1 MHKVLGAL
9 HLGTAL
15 VLSVLVSIMTR
26 KELPAQAANIKRAV
40 ETSTACTSTTV
51 ESLKSYLRP
60 IETSSPPEK
69 STSTGIGRS
78 GQKRPLS
85 RPQSIP
91 TSKNGRKPGAKSA
104 EVTQEQPTFPQLQD
118 RATLATEVVNVTL
131 KSLTEAIRSPVPKET
146 RLRKLSTKAGASLA
160 NALQPVCANIAS
172 KLSEGARQP
181 RCSLLAASGS
191 LPQGLRAQAECA
203 RVALSALRSF
213 QTHKAIGRDL
223 PYLQLEKGMS
233 ALIGKF
239 IALGFDDLAM
249 KELRILKTRLD
260 QSISPTSIE
269 QEAELAVEPKLPEE
283 KQVPAKGETLAGL
296 LQFQVPEL
304 DSPLLELIIT
314 CQLQAL
320 KLIASKSNCG
330 SVEAAVKHI
339 WLAVPY
345 SPANLIERMADASTE
360 NRTKAARQLELLA
373 QSIAALSAGSPV
385 SQAIPDPGSSRKI
398 SPHTNFSIQTL
409 ALEVRRR
416 LWQFTGHRADILK
429 DLAEPFSRILGSYHR
444 LSELPPNQKYESA
457 ITAFQSLFPSI
468 ETAKCLTSPKSV
480 SRELSRERSHE
491 HSLHAVY
498 QTLSDLAQEC
508 GKYETA
514 VQWIQRS
521 LKPPTSNTSSSPR
534 ICASLCRIA
543 NLRLRAFTRIRS
555 DDQLLDSLTDAI
567 YSLEGDIQGESR
579 DLDDL
584 LLALSSLR
592 RQAFIVVQDHQKSP
606 HKKSTGASEIFEK
619 CPELI
624 FVGVKFLRR
633 YLGRDST
640 HEEDDKAVTRQSHR
654 RRLVWNNAGAF
665 FETVAAMAR
674 LCLLNPADDWG
685 KLDVSLEECNKLAT
699 TLVNSGPHR
708 PSDYIDHGLK
718 ELSLVPLSNAYW
730 YRYQYLKQKAA
741 ADQDIRRALFFSI
754 EILKS
759 RPCAERLAGLLPVKL
774 ERAGIVHEAARNF
787 AEAAGDYAEALRLQ
801 IEGGFLSLAA
811 AAAATR
817 SVSEILSEKGDQ
829 SLLGRLLLAYPRVAL
844 QANSQSPVVEAVFD
858 SPSLPSSHRGLLF
871 EQQLTAIISI
881 VRDQTM
887 SGAICEVLQSLASTI
902 LTLYTDT
909 EFPIRR
915 LRAGTRLLQLYFTN
929 STALEPEIIEQILRS
944 EIALSDA
951 NHVGSDS
958 GLHKFSAH
966 LLNSRVIYLGLR
978 DKILDLKA
986 LEGSLTSW
994 SRILRSCCDY
1004 TALQSQVDDISEW
1017 KLQLNSLAEYLE
1029 MQGLGLLR
1037 VPVLHILIMV
1047 NEIMT
1052 STEPSTVVSLYSALA
1067 SEYVRLGYASQ
1078 AGHALHRASKYI
1090 VDSEISGQA
1099 TLKWKLAYAEYAL
1112 GLGNII
1118 KAYVPTYSVKFN
1130 AKNS

>member
-1 MHKVLGAL
+1 MFYLF
-9 HLGTAL
+9 
-15 VLSVLVSIMTR
+15 LVSIMTR

-60 IETSSPPEK
+60 IETSPPEK
-69 STSTGIGRS
+69 NISTGIGRS

-85 RPQSIP
+85 RTQPIP
-91 TSKNGRKPGAKSA
+91 TSKNGGKPGAKSA

-118 RATLATEVVNVTL
+118 RVTLATDVVNVTL
-131 KSLTEAIRSPVPKET
+131 KSLTEAIRSPIPKET
-146 RLRKLSTKAGASLA
+146 RSGKLSAKAGASLA

-172 KLSEGARQP
+172 KQSEGGRQP
-181 RCSLLAASGS
+181 RCSLFAASGS
-191 LPQGLRAQAECA
+191 LLQGLRAQAECA

-213 QTHKAIGRDL
+213 QTHKAMGRDL

-260 QSISPTSIE
+260 QSISPTSVE
-269 QEAELAVEPKLPEE
+269 QEAESPEE

-296 LQFQVPEL
+296 LQFQVPEV
-304 DSPLLELIIT
+304 DSPLLELMVT

-330 SVEAAVKHI
+330 GVEAAVKHI

-345 SPANLIERMADASTE
+345 SPANLIELMADASAE

-373 QSIAALSAGSPV
+373 QSIAALSAGRSV
-385 SQAIPDPGSSRKI
+385 SQAVPDPGNSRKI
-398 SPHTNFSIQTL
+398 PPHTNFSIQTL

-416 LWQFTGHRADILK
+416 LWQFTGHRVEIQK
-429 DLAEPFSRILGSYHR
+429 ELAEPFSRILGDYHR

-457 ITAFQSLFPSI
+457 ITAFQSLFPLI
-468 ETAKCLTSPKSV
+468 ETAKCMTSPESV

-491 HSLHAVY
+491 HSLLAIY
-498 QTLSDLAQEC
+498 QSLSDLAQEC
-508 GKYETA
+508 GNYEAA

-521 LKPPTSNTSSSPR
+521 LKPPTSNATSNASSSPR
-534 ICASLCRIA
+534 ICTSLCRIA
-543 NLRLRAFTRIRS
+543 NLRLRAFTKVRS
-555 DDQLLDSLTDAI
+555 DEELLDSLTDAI
-567 YSLEGDIQGESR
+567 CSLEGDIQGESR

-592 RQAFIVVQDHQKSP
+592 RQAFIVIQD
-606 HKKSTGASEIFEK
+606 HKKSIHKNSTVASEVLEK

-624 FVGVKFLRR
+624 FVMVKFLRR

-640 HEEDDKAVTRQSHR
+640 HEEDDKAITRHSQR
-654 RRLVWNNAGAF
+654 RRLVWNNAGAL

-674 LCLLNPADDWG
+674 LCLLNPADEWG
-685 KLDVSLEECNKLAT
+685 KLDVSLEECNKLAK
-699 TLVNSGPHR
+699 TLVNSRPHR
-708 PSDYIDHGLK
+708 PSEYIDHGLK

-754 EILKS
+754 DILKS
-759 RPCAERLAGLLPVKL
+759 RPCTERLAGLLPVKL

-787 AEAAGDYAEALRLQ
+787 AEAARDYAEALRLQ

-811 AAAATR
+811 DAAATR

-829 SLLGRLLLAYPRVAL
+829 CLLGRLLLAYPRVAL
-844 QANSQSPVVEAVFD
+844 QANSQSPVVEAIFD
-858 SPSLPSSHRGLLF
+858 SLSLPSSHRGLIL
-871 EQQLTAIISI
+871 EQQLTAVISI

-887 SGAICEVLQSLASTI
+887 SVAICDVLQSLASAI

-915 LRAGTRLLQLYFTN
+915 LRASTRLLQLYFTN
-929 STALEPEIIEQILRS
+929 STALEPEIMERILGS
-944 EIALSDA
+944 EIAFSDA

-958 GLHKFSAH
+958 GLHKFIAH
-966 LLNSRVIYLGLR
+966 LLSSRVLYLNLR
-978 DKILDLKA
+978 DKMLDLKA
-986 LEGSLTSW
+986 LEDSLTSW

-1017 KLQLNSLAEYLE
+1017 KLQLDSLAEYLE

-1037 VPVLHILIMV
+1037 VPVLHILIMI

-1052 STEPSTVVSLYSALA
+1052 STEPSTVVSLYSALG

-1078 AGHALHRASKYI
+1078 AGHALHRASKYM

-1099 TLKWKLAYAEYAL
+1099 ILKWKLAYAEYAL
-1112 GLGNII
+1112 GLGDII
-1118 KAYVPTYSVKFN
+1118 KAYVTTYSFKVQC
-1130 AKNS
+1130 

>member
-1 MHKVLGAL
+1 M
-9 HLGTAL
+9 HLGTAP
-15 VLSVLVSIMTR
+15 VLSALVSIMTR

-40 ETSTACTSTTV
+40 ETSTTCTSSTV

-69 STSTGIGRS
+69 SISTGVGRT
-78 GQKRPLS
+78 GQLRSLS
-85 RPQSIP
+85 RPQPIQ
-91 TSKNGRKPGAKSA
+91 TRRNGRKPGAKSA
-104 EVTQEQPTFPQLQD
+104 EVTQEQPTLPQLQD
-118 RATLATEVVNVTL
+118 RVTLATEVVNVTL
-131 KSLTEAIRSPVPKET
+131 KSLTEAIRSPIPKET

-160 NALQPVCANIAS
+160 NALQPVCTNVVS

-181 RCSLLAASGS
+181 RCSLFAASGS

-203 RVALSALRSF
+203 RVALSALRSS
-213 QTHKAIGRDL
+213 QTQKAMGRDL

-239 IALGFDDLAM
+239 IALGFDDLAL
-249 KELRILKTRLD
+249 KELRILKTRLN
-260 QSISPTSIE
+260 QSISPTSVE

-296 LQFQVPEL
+296 LQFQVPEV

-320 KLIASKSNCG
+320 KLIASKSNCDG
-330 SVEAAVKHI
+330 VEAAVKHI

-345 SPANLIERMADASTE
+345 SPANLIERMAIASTE
-360 NRTKAARQLELLA
+360 NRKKAARQLELLA
-373 QSIAALSAGSPV
+373 QSIAALSAGRSI
-385 SQAIPDPGSSRKI
+385 SQAVPDPGSSKKI

-429 DLAEPFSRILGSYHR
+429 ELAEPFSRMLGSYHR

-468 ETAKCLTSPKSV
+468 ETAECLTSPISV
-480 SRELSRERSHE
+480 SRQLSREHSHG
-491 HSLHAVY
+491 HSLLAVY

-508 GKYETA
+508 GKYEA
-514 VQWIQRS
+514 GVQWIQRS
-521 LKPPTSNTSSSPR
+521 LSPPTSNTSSSPR

-543 NLRLRAFTRIRS
+543 NLRLRAFTKVRS
-555 DDQLLDSLTDAI
+555 DGQLLDSLTDAI
-567 YSLEGDIQGESR
+567 YSLEGDIQGEST

-592 RQAFIVVQDHQKSP
+592 RQAFIVIQDQNSP
-606 HKKSTGASEIFEK
+606 HKKSPGASEVLEK
-619 CPELI
+619 CLELI

-640 HEEDDKAVTRQSHR
+640 HEEDDKVVTRHSHR
-654 RRLVWNNAGAF
+654 RKLVWNNAGAF
-665 FETVAAMAR
+665 FETVAAMSR
-674 LCLLNPADDWG
+674 LCLLNPADEWG
-685 KLDVSLEECNKLAT
+685 KLDASLEECSKLAT
-699 TLVNSGPHR
+699 TLVKSRPHR
-708 PSDYIDHGLK
+708 PSEYIDHGLK
-718 ELSLVPLSNAYW
+718 ELSLIPLSNAYW
-730 YRYQYLKQKAA
+730 YRHQYLKQNSA
-741 ADQDIRRALFFSI
+741 ADQDVRRALFFSI

-759 RPCAERLAGLLPVKL
+759 RPCAERLAGLLPAKL

-787 AEAAGDYAEALRLQ
+787 AKAARDYAEALRLQ

-811 AAAATR
+811 DAAATR

-858 SPSLPSSHRGLLF
+858 SPSLPSSHRGLLL
-871 EQQLTAIISI
+871 EQQLTAVISI

-887 SGAICEVLQSLASTI
+887 SGVMCEVLQSLASTI

-929 STALEPEIIEQILRS
+929 STALEPEIREQILRS
-944 EIALSDA
+944 EIALLDA
-951 NHVGSDS
+951 NYVGSDS

-966 LLNSRVIYLGLR
+966 LLNSRVLYLGLH

-1017 KLQLNSLAEYLE
+1017 KLQLDSLAEYLE

-1047 NEIMT
+1047 NDIMT
-1052 STEPSTVVSLYSALA
+1052 STEPSTVVSLYSALGL
-1067 SEYVRLGYASQ
+1067 EYVRLGYASQ

-1099 TLKWKLAYAEYAL
+1099 ILKWKLAYAEYAL

-1118 KAYVPTYSVKFN
+1118 KAYVPTFSVKFN
-1130 AKNS
+1130 AKNP

>member
-1 MHKVLGAL
+1 
-9 HLGTAL
+9 
-15 VLSVLVSIMTR
+15 MTR

-40 ETSTACTSTTV
+40 ETSTACSSTTV

-60 IETSSPPEK
+60 IETPSPPEK
-69 STSTGIGRS
+69 NISTEIGRS

-85 RPQSIP
+85 RPQPIP
-91 TSKNGRKPGAKSA
+91 TSKNGRKLGAKSA

-118 RATLATEVVNVTL
+118 RVTLATEIVNVTL
-131 KSLTEAIRSPVPKET
+131 KSLTEAIRSPIPKET
-146 RLRKLSTKAGASLA
+146 RLKKLSTKAGASLA

-172 KLSEGARQP
+172 KISEGARQP
-181 RCSLLAASGS
+181 RCSLFAASGS
-191 LPQGLRAQAECA
+191 LLQGLRAQAECA

-213 QTHKAIGRDL
+213 QTHKAMGRDL

-249 KELRILKTRLD
+249 KELQILKTRLD
-260 QSISPTSIE
+260 QSISPTSVE

-283 KQVPAKGETLAGL
+283 NQVPAKGEILAGL
-296 LQFQVPEL
+296 LQFQVPEV
-304 DSPLLELIIT
+304 DSPLLEIMVT

-330 SVEAAVKHI
+330 GVEAAVKHI

-373 QSIAALSAGSPV
+373 QSIAALTADRSV
-385 SQAIPDPGSSRKI
+385 SQAVPDPGSSRKI
-398 SPHTNFSIQTL
+398 SSHTNFSIQTL

-429 DLAEPFSRILGSYHR
+429 ELAEPFSRILGNYHR
-444 LSELPPNQKYESA
+444 LGELPPNQKYESA

-468 ETAKCLTSPKSV
+468 ETAKCLTSPKSI
-480 SRELSRERSHE
+480 SRELS
-491 HSLHAVY
+491 LLTVY

-508 GKYETA
+508 GNYEAA

-543 NLRLRAFTRIRS
+543 NLRLRAFIKVRS
-555 DDQLLDSLTDAI
+555 DEQLLDSLTDAI

-584 LLALSSLR
+584 LLVLSSLR
-592 RQAFIVVQDHQKSP
+592 RQAFIVIQDHQKSP
-606 HKKSTGASEIFEK
+606 HKKSTGASDVLEK

-624 FVGVKFLRR
+624 LVGVKFLRR

-640 HEEDDKAVTRQSHR
+640 HEEDDKAVTRHSQR

-674 LCLLNPADDWG
+674 LCLLNPADEWG

-699 TLVNSGPHR
+699 TLVNSRPHR
-708 PSDYIDHGLK
+708 PSEYIDHGLK

-759 RPCAERLAGLLPVKL
+759 RPCTERLAGLLPVKL

-787 AEAAGDYAEALRLQ
+787 AEAARDYAEALRLQ

-811 AAAATR
+811 DAAATR

-858 SPSLPSSHRGLLF
+858 SSSLPSSHRGLLL
-871 EQQLTAIISI
+871 EQQLTAVISI

-887 SGAICEVLQSLASTI
+887 SGAICEVLQSLASAI
-902 LTLYTDT
+902 LTLYTDS

-915 LRAGTRLLQLYFTN
+915 LRASTRLLQLYFTN
-929 STALEPEIIEQILRS
+929 STALEPEIMEQILRS

-951 NHVGSDS
+951 NYVGSDS
-958 GLHKFSAH
+958 GLQKFSAH

-978 DKILDLKA
+978 DKILDLNA

-994 SRILRSCCDY
+994 SRILRSCYDC

-1017 KLQLNSLAEYLE
+1017 KLQLDSLAEYLE

-1037 VPVLHILIMV
+1037 VPVLHILIMI

-1052 STEPSTVVSLYSALA
+1052 NTEPSTVVSLYSALG

-1078 AGHALHRASKYI
+1078 AGHALHRASKYM

-1118 KAYVPTYSVKFN
+1118 KAYVPTYSFKFN
-1130 AKNS
+1130 ANNS

>member
-1 MHKVLGAL
+1 MSYQFLF
-9 HLGTAL
+9 
-15 VLSVLVSIMTR
+15 SIMTR

-40 ETSTACTSTTV
+40 ETPTACTSTTV

-69 STSTGIGRS
+69 NISTGIGRS
-78 GQKRPLS
+78 GQKRPQS
-85 RPQSIP
+85 RAQPIP

-118 RATLATEVVNVTL
+118 RVTLATEVVNVTL
-131 KSLTEAIRSPVPKET
+131 KSLTEAIRSPIPKET
-146 RLRKLSTKAGASLA
+146 RLRKLSTKAGAPLPNS
-160 NALQPVCANIAS
+160 LQPVCANIAS

-181 RCSLLAASGS
+181 RCSLFAASGS
-191 LPQGLRAQAECA
+191 LPKGLRAQAECA

-213 QTHKAIGRDL
+213 QTHKAMRRDL

-260 QSISPTSIE
+260 QSISPTSVE

-283 KQVPAKGETLAGL
+283 KQVPAKGDTLAGL
-296 LQFQVPEL
+296 LQFQVPEV
-304 DSPLLELIIT
+304 DSPLLELMVT
-314 CQLQAL
+314 CQLQTL

-330 SVEAAVKHI
+330 GVEAAVKHI

-345 SPANLIERMADASTE
+345 SPANLIERMADVSTE

-373 QSIAALSAGSPV
+373 QSIAALSAGGSV
-385 SQAIPDPGSSRKI
+385 SQDVPDPGSSRKI

-429 DLAEPFSRILGSYHR
+429 ELAEPFSRILGNYHR

-457 ITAFQSLFPSI
+457 IIAFQSLFPSI
-468 ETAKCLTSPKSV
+468 ETAECPTSPNPV
-480 SRELSRERSHE
+480 SRERSHE
-491 HSLHAVY
+491 HSLLAVY
-498 QTLSDLAQEC
+498 QTLSDLAQGC
-508 GKYETA
+508 GDYQGA

-521 LKPPTSNTSSSPR
+521 LKFSTTNTSSSPR

-543 NLRLRAFTRIRS
+543 NLRLRAFTKVRS
-555 DDQLLDSLTDAI
+555 DEQLLDSLTDAI

-592 RQAFIVVQDHQKSP
+592 RQAFIVIQDHQKSP
-606 HKKSTGASEIFEK
+606 HKNSTGASEVLEQ
-619 CPELI
+619 CSELI

-633 YLGRDST
+633 YLGRDSA
-640 HEEDDKAVTRQSHR
+640 HEEDDKAVTRHSQR

-674 LCLLNPADDWG
+674 LCLLNPAEEWG
-685 KLDVSLEECNKLAT
+685 KLDMSLEECNKLAA
-699 TLVNSGPHR
+699 TLVNFRPHR
-708 PSDYIDHGLK
+708 PSEYIDHGLK

-759 RPCAERLAGLLPVKL
+759 RPLTERLAGLLPVKL
-774 ERAGIVHEAARNF
+774 ERAGIAHEAARNF
-787 AEAAGDYAEALRLQ
+787 AEAARDYAGALQLQ

-811 AAAATR
+811 DAAATR

-858 SPSLPSSHRGLLF
+858 SSSLPSSHRGLLL
-871 EQQLTAIISI
+871 EQQLAAVISI

-887 SGAICEVLQSLASTI
+887 SGAICEVLQSLASAI
-902 LTLYTDT
+902 LTLYTDS

-915 LRAGTRLLQLYFTN
+915 LRASTRLLQVYFTN
-929 STALEPEIIEQILRS
+929 STALEPEIMEQVLRS
-944 EIALSDA
+944 DIALSDA

-958 GLHKFSAH
+958 GLNKFSAH
-966 LLNSRVIYLGLR
+966 LLNARVLYLGLR
-978 DKILDLKA
+978 DKIIDLEA

-994 SRILRSCCDY
+994 SRILRSCCDC

-1017 KLQLNSLAEYLE
+1017 KLQLDSLAEYLE

-1037 VPVLHILIMV
+1037 VPVLHILIMI

-1052 STEPSTVVSLYSALA
+1052 STDPSTVVSLYSALG

-1090 VDSEISGQA
+1090 IESKISGPA
-1099 TLKWKLAYAEYAL
+1099 TFKWKLAYAEYAL

-1118 KAYVPTYSVKFN
+1118 KAYIPTYSFKFN
-1130 AKNS
+1130 ANIS

>member
-1 MHKVLGAL
+1 MA
-9 HLGTAL
+9 
-15 VLSVLVSIMTR
+15 R
-26 KELPAQAANIKRAV
+26 KELPAQAINIKRAV

-60 IETSSPPEK
+60 IETSPPEK
-69 STSTGIGRS
+69 KIPTGTGRP
-78 GQKRPLS
+78 GQKHQQS
-85 RPQSIP
+85 RAQPIP
-91 TSKNGRKPGAKSA
+91 TSKHGRKPGAKSA
-104 EVTQEQPTFPQLQD
+104 EVTQEKPTVPQLQD
-118 RATLATEVVNVTL
+118 RVTLATEVVNVTL
-131 KSLTEAIRSPVPKET
+131 KSLTEAIRSPIPNET
-146 RLRKLSTKAGASLA
+146 RLEKLSTKAGASLA
-160 NALQPVCANIAS
+160 NALQPVCANIVS
-172 KLSEGARQP
+172 KLPEGTRQP

-203 RVALSALRSF
+203 RVALSALRLF
-213 QTHKAIGRDL
+213 RTHKAMGRDL

-260 QSISPTSIE
+260 QYLSPTSVE
-269 QEAELAVEPKLPEE
+269 QEVELTVEPKLPEE
-283 KQVPAKGETLAGL
+283 KQMSAKGETLAGL
-296 LQFQVPEL
+296 LKFQVPEV
-304 DSPLLELIIT
+304 DSPLLELMVT

-320 KLIASKSNCG
+320 KLIASKSSCSG
-330 SVEAAVKHI
+330 VEAVVKHI
-339 WLAVPY
+339 WLSVPY

-360 NRTKAARQLELLA
+360 NRTKATRQLELFA
-373 QSIAALSAGSPV
+373 QSIAALSAGRSI
-385 SQAIPDPGSSRKI
+385 SQDVLDPGSRRKI

-429 DLAEPFSRILGSYHR
+429 EFAEPFFRILGSYHR

-457 ITAFQSLFPSI
+457 ITAFQSLFPST
-468 ETAKCLTSPKSV
+468 ETAKYLAAQKSV
-480 SRELSRERSHE
+480 SRERSHE
-491 HSLHAVY
+491 HSLLAVY

-508 GKYETA
+508 GNYEAA

-521 LKPPTSNTSSSPR
+521 LKLSTSNTSSSSPR
-534 ICASLCRIA
+534 ICASLCWIA
-543 NLRLRAFTRIRS
+543 NLRLRAFTKAKS
-555 DDQLLDSLTDAI
+555 DEQLLHSLADAI
-567 YSLEGDIQGESR
+567 YHLEGDIQGESG

-592 RQAFIVVQDHQKSP
+592 RQAFIVIQGHQNSP
-606 HKKSTGASEIFEK
+606 HKKPAEASKVLEK
-619 CPELI
+619 CLELI
-624 FVGVKFLRR
+624 FVGIKFLRR

-640 HEEDDKAVTRQSHR
+640 HEEDDKAVSRYGQR

-674 LCLLNPADDWG
+674 LCLLNSADEWG
-685 KLDVSLEECNKLAT
+685 NLDVSLEECSKLAT
-699 TLVNSGPHR
+699 TLVNFRPHR
-708 PSDYIDHGLK
+708 PSEYIDHGLK

-759 RPCAERLAGLLPVKL
+759 RPCTERLAGLLPVKL
-774 ERAGIVHEAARNF
+774 ERAGIAHEAARKF
-787 AEAAGDYAEALRLQ
+787 AEAARDYAEALRIQ

-811 AAAATR
+811 DAAATR
-817 SVSEILSEKGDQ
+817 SVSEILGEKGDQ

-858 SPSLPSSHRGLLF
+858 SSSLPPSHRGLLL
-871 EQQLTAIISI
+871 EQQLAAVISI

-887 SGAICEVLQSLASTI
+887 SDAICEVLQSLASAI
-902 LTLYTDT
+902 LTLYTDS

-915 LRAGTRLLQLYFTN
+915 LRASIRLLQLYFTN
-929 STALEPEIIEQILRS
+929 STALEPEITEQILRS
-944 EIALSDA
+944 KIALSDV
-951 NHVGSDS
+951 NYVGSDS

-966 LLNSRVIYLGLR
+966 LLNSRVLYLGLR
-978 DKILDLKA
+978 DKILDLEA

-994 SRILRSCCDY
+994 SRILRSCCDC

-1017 KLQLNSLAEYLE
+1017 ILQLDSFAEYLE

-1037 VPVLHILIMV
+1037 VPVLHILIMI

-1052 STEPSTVVSLYSALA
+1052 CTEPSIIVSMYSALG

-1078 AGHALHRASKYI
+1078 AGHALHRASKYM
-1090 VDSEISGQA
+1090 VESEISGQA

-1118 KAYVPTYSVKFN
+1118 KASVPTYPSKFN
-1130 AKNS
+1130 ANTL

>member
-1 MHKVLGAL
+1 M
-9 HLGTAL
+9 HLGTAPF
-15 VLSVLVSIMTR
+15 LSVLVSIMAR

-69 STSTGIGRS
+69 NISTGTGCS

-85 RPQSIP
+85 RTQPIP
-91 TSKNGRKPGAKSA
+91 TRKNGRKPGAKSA

-118 RATLATEVVNVTL
+118 RVTLATEVVNVTL
-131 KSLTEAIRSPVPKET
+131 KSLTEAIRSPIPKET

-160 NALQPVCANIAS
+160 NALQPVCTNIAS

-181 RCSLLAASGS
+181 RGSLFAASES

-213 QTHKAIGRDL
+213 QTHKAMGREL

-239 IALGFDDLAM
+239 IALGFDDLAL
-249 KELRILKTRLD
+249 KELRILKTRLI
-260 QSISPTSIE
+260 QSISPTSVE
-269 QEAELAVEPKLPEE
+269 QEAELAFEPKLPEE

-296 LQFQVPEL
+296 LQFQVPEV
-304 DSPLLELIIT
+304 DTPLLELIIT

-330 SVEAAVKHI
+330 GVEAAVKHI

-345 SPANLIERMADASTE
+345 SPANLIERMAGASTE

-373 QSIAALSAGSPV
+373 QSIAALSAGRSV
-385 SQAIPDPGSSRKI
+385 SQAVPDPGPSRKI

-429 DLAEPFSRILGSYHR
+429 ELAEPFSRILGSYHR
-444 LSELPPNQKYESA
+444 LGELPPNQKYESA

-480 SRELSRERSHE
+480 SRELSREHSHE
-491 HSLHAVY
+491 HSLLAVY

-508 GKYETA
+508 GNYEAA

-521 LKPPTSNTSSSPR
+521 LKTPTSNTSSSPR

-543 NLRLRAFTRIRS
+543 NLRLRAFTKVRS
-555 DDQLLDSLTDAI
+555 DEQLLDSLTDAI

-592 RQAFIVVQDHQKSP
+592 RQAFIVIQDQKSP
-606 HKKSTGASEIFEK
+606 HKKSTGASKVLEK

-640 HEEDDKAVTRQSHR
+640 HEEDDKAVTRHSHR

-665 FETVAAMAR
+665 FETVVAMAR
-674 LCLLNPADDWG
+674 LCLLNPADEWG
-685 KLDVSLEECNKLAT
+685 KLDASLEECNKLAT
-699 TLVNSGPHR
+699 ALVNSRPHK
-708 PSDYIDHGLK
+708 PSEYIDHGLK
-718 ELSLVPLSNAYW
+718 ELSLIPLSNAYW
-730 YRYQYLKQKAA
+730 YRYQYLKQNSA

-787 AEAAGDYAEALRLQ
+787 AEAARDYAEALRLQ

-811 AAAATR
+811 DAAATR
-817 SVSEILSEKGDQ
+817 SVSETLSEKGDQ

-858 SPSLPSSHRGLLF
+858 SPSLPSSHRGLLL
-871 EQQLTAIISI
+871 EQQLTAVISI

-902 LTLYTDT
+902 LTLYSDT

-915 LRAGTRLLQLYFTN
+915 LRAGTRLLQIYFTN
-929 STALEPEIIEQILRS
+929 STALEPEIMEQILRS

-966 LLNSRVIYLGLR
+966 LLNSRVLYLGLR
-978 DKILDLKA
+978 DKILDLKS

-1017 KLQLNSLAEYLE
+1017 KLQLDSFAEYLE

-1052 STEPSTVVSLYSALA
+1052 STEPSTVVSLYSALG

-1090 VDSEISGQA
+1090 VDSKISGQA
-1099 TLKWKLAYAEYAL
+1099 KLKWKLAYAEYAL

-1118 KAYVPTYSVKFN
+1118 KA
-1130 AKNS
+1130 

>member
-1 MHKVLGAL
+1 
-9 HLGTAL
+9 
-15 VLSVLVSIMTR
+15 MTR
-26 KELPAQAANIKRAV
+26 MELPAQAANIKRAV
-40 ETSTACTSTTV
+40 ETSTACTNTTV

-60 IETSSPPEK
+60 IETSPPPEK
-69 STSTGIGRS
+69 KIPTGVGRS
-78 GQKRPLS
+78 GHK
-85 RPQSIP
+85 RPQSRAQPIP
-91 TSKNGRKPGAKSA
+91 TSKHRRKLGTKSV
-104 EVTQEQPTFPQLQD
+104 EVPQEQPTFPQLQD
-118 RATLATEVVNVTL
+118 RVTLATEVVNVTL
-131 KSLTEAIRSPVPKET
+131 KSLTEAIRSPIPKET

-172 KLSEGARQP
+172 KLPEGARQP
-181 RCSLLAASGS
+181 RCSLFPASGS

-213 QTHKAIGRDL
+213 QARKATGRDL

-260 QSISPTSIE
+260 QSISPTCVE
-269 QEAELAVEPKLPEE
+269 QDAELTVEPKLPEE
-283 KQVPAKGETLAGL
+283 KQVLAKGETLAGL
-296 LQFQVPEL
+296 LQFQVPEV
-304 DSPLLELIIT
+304 DSPLLELIVA

-320 KLIASKSNCG
+320 KLIASKSNCS

-345 SPANLIERMADASTE
+345 SPTNLIERMAGASTE

-373 QSIAALSAGSPV
+373 QSIAALSAGRSISQDV
-385 SQAIPDPGSSRKI
+385 SDAGSSRKI

-416 LWQFTGHRADILK
+416 LWQFSGHRADILK
-429 DLAEPFSRILGSYHR
+429 ELAEPFSRILGSYHR

-468 ETAKCLTSPKSV
+468 ESAECLTSPKSV
-480 SRELSRERSHE
+480 SRERSYE
-491 HSLHAVY
+491 HSLLTVY
-498 QTLSDLAQEC
+498 QTMSDLAREY
-508 GKYETA
+508 GNYEAA

-521 LKPPTSNTSSSPR
+521 LKLSTSNTTSSPR
-534 ICASLCRIA
+534 ICALLCRIA
-543 NLRLRAFTRIRS
+543 NLRLRAFTKVRS
-555 DDQLLDSLTDAI
+555 DEQLLGSLTDAI
-567 YSLEGDIQGESR
+567 YSLEGDIQGESE

-584 LLALSSLR
+584 LLALSCLR
-592 RQAFIVVQDHQKSP
+592 RQAFIVIQDHQKSL
-606 HKKSTGASEIFEK
+606 HKKSAGASEVLEK

-640 HEEDDKAVTRQSHR
+640 HEEDDKAVSRYHQR
-654 RRLVWNNAGAF
+654 RRLVWNSAGAF

-674 LCLLNPADDWG
+674 LCLLNPADEWG
-685 KLDVSLEECNKLAT
+685 KLGASLQECNKLARS
-699 TLVNSGPHR
+699 LVNSRLHR
-708 PSDYIDHGLK
+708 PSEYIDHGLK

-730 YRYQYLKQKAA
+730 YRYQYLKQKKA
-741 ADQDIRRALFFSI
+741 ADQDIRSALFFSI

-759 RPCAERLAGLLPVKL
+759 RSCTERLAGLLPVKL
-774 ERAGIVHEAARNF
+774 ERAGIVHEAAREF
-787 AEAAGDYAEALRLQ
+787 AEAARDYAEALRLQ
-801 IEGGFLSLAA
+801 IEGGLLSLAA
-811 AAAATR
+811 DAAATR
-817 SVSEILSEKGDQ
+817 SVSEILAEKGDQ

-858 SPSLPSSHRGLLF
+858 SAILPPSHRGLLL
-871 EQQLTAIISI
+871 EQQLAAVISI

-887 SGAICEVLQSLASTI
+887 SGAIFEVLQSLARTI
-902 LTLYTDT
+902 LTLYTDS

-915 LRAGTRLLQLYFTN
+915 LRTSTRLLQLYFTN
-929 STALEPEIIEQILRS
+929 STALEPEITEQILGS
-944 EIALSDA
+944 KIALSDV

-966 LLNSRVIYLGLR
+966 LLNSRVLYLGLS
-978 DKILDLKA
+978 DKILDLEA
-986 LEGSLTSW
+986 LEDSLTSW
-994 SRILRSCCDY
+994 SRILHGCCDC

-1017 KLQLNSLAEYLE
+1017 KLQLDSFAEYLE

-1037 VPVLHILIMV
+1037 VPVLHILIMI

-1052 STEPSTVVSLYSALA
+1052 CTEPSVVVSMYSALG
-1067 SEYVRLGYASQ
+1067 SEYVRLGYANQ
-1078 AGHALHRASKYI
+1078 AGHALHRASKYM

-1118 KAYVPTYSVKFN
+1118 KASVPTYSFKFN
-1130 AKNS
+1130 ANIS

>member
-1 MHKVLGAL
+1 MHEAL
-9 HLGTAL
+9 AL
-15 VLSVLVSIMTR
+15 CIWGPLLFYLFLVSIMTR

-51 ESLKSYLRP
+51 ESLKSYLKP
-60 IETSSPPEK
+60 NETSPPEK
-69 STSTGIGRS
+69 IISTGIGRS

-85 RPQSIP
+85 RTKPIP
-91 TSKNGRKPGAKSA
+91 TSKNGRKPGTKSA
-104 EVTQEQPTFPQLQD
+104 EVTHEQPNFPQLQD
-118 RATLATEVVNVTL
+118 RVTLATEVVNVTL
-131 KSLTEAIRSPVPKET
+131 KSLTEAIRSPIPKET
-146 RLRKLSTKAGASLA
+146 RLRKLSTKAGASLG

-172 KLSEGARQP
+172 KQSEGGREP
-181 RCSLLAASGS
+181 RCSLSAASGS
-191 LPQGLRAQAECA
+191 LLQGLRAQAECA

-213 QTHKAIGRDL
+213 QTHKAMGRDL

-260 QSISPTSIE
+260 QSISPTSVE
-269 QEAELAVEPKLPEE
+269 QEVELAVEPKLPEE
-283 KQVPAKGETLAGL
+283 KQIPAKGETLAGL
-296 LQFQVPEL
+296 LQFQVPEV
-304 DSPLLELIIT
+304 DSPLLELMVT

-320 KLIASKSNCG
+320 KLIASKSNCDG
-330 SVEAAVKHI
+330 VEAAVKHI

-345 SPANLIERMADASTE
+345 SPANLIQRMADASTE

-373 QSIAALSAGSPV
+373 QSIAALSAGRSV
-385 SQAIPDPGSSRKI
+385 SQAVPDPGNSRKI
-398 SPHTNFSIQTL
+398 YPHTNFSIQTL
-409 ALEVRRR
+409 ALEVRWR
-416 LWQFTGHRADILK
+416 LWQFTGHRADIQK
-429 DLAEPFSRILGSYHR
+429 ELAEPFSRILGNYHR

-457 ITAFQSLFPSI
+457 ITAFQSLLPSI
-468 ETAKCLTSPKSV
+468 ESAKCITSPKSV

-491 HSLHAVY
+491 HSLLAIY
-498 QTLSDLAQEC
+498 QSFSDLAQEC
-508 GKYETA
+508 GNYEAA

-521 LKPPTSNTSSSPR
+521 LKAPISNPTSNTSSSPR
-534 ICASLCRIA
+534 ICTSLCRIA
-543 NLRLRAFTRIRS
+543 NLRLRAFTKVRS
-555 DDQLLDSLTDAI
+555 DEELLDSLTDAI

-592 RQAFIVVQDHQKSP
+592 RQAFIVIQDHQKSI
-606 HKKSTGASEIFEK
+606 HKNSTVASEVLEK
-619 CPELI
+619 CLELI

-640 HEEDDKAVTRQSHR
+640 HEEDDKAVTRHSQR

-674 LCLLNPADDWG
+674 LCLLNPADEWG

-699 TLVNSGPHR
+699 TLVNSRPHR
-708 PSDYIDHGLK
+708 PSEYIDHGLK

-730 YRYQYLKQKAA
+730 YRYQYLKQNAA

-759 RPCAERLAGLLPVKL
+759 RPCTERLAGLLPVKL

-787 AEAAGDYAEALRLQ
+787 AEAARDYGEALRLQ
-801 IEGGFLSLAA
+801 VEGGVLSLAA
-811 AAAATR
+811 DAAATR

-844 QANSQSPVVEAVFD
+844 QANSQSPVVEAIFD
-858 SPSLPSSHRGLLF
+858 SLSLPSTHRGLIL
-871 EQQLTAIISI
+871 EQQLTAVISI

-887 SGAICEVLQSLASTI
+887 SGAIYDVLQSLASAI
-902 LTLYTDT
+902 LTLYTET

-915 LRAGTRLLQLYFTN
+915 LRASTRLLQLYFTN
-929 STALEPEIIEQILRS
+929 STALQPEIMKRILGS
-944 EIALSDA
+944 EIAFSDA

-966 LLNSRVIYLGLR
+966 LLNSRVIYLSLR

-1017 KLQLNSLAEYLE
+1017 KLQLDSLAEYLE

-1037 VPVLHILIMV
+1037 VPVLHILVMI

-1052 STEPSTVVSLYSALA
+1052 STEPSTVVSLYSALG

-1078 AGHALHRASKYI
+1078 AGHALHRASKYM
-1090 VDSEISGQA
+1090 VDSEISRQA

-1112 GLGNII
+1112 GLGDIM
-1118 KAYVPTYSVKFN
+1118 KAYVTTYSFKVQC
-1130 AKNS
+1130 